1 MDSSS
6 LDRTSPVHE
15 QESGSPGGSGNCLM
29 STEVLDITVDQLASW
44 LFGYMPLDGILEEDG
59 TEPPFWCRYIRPL
72 EGIFLDEIV

>member
-1 MDSSS
+1 
-6 LDRTSPVHE
+6 
-15 QESGSPGGSGNCLM
+15 M

-72 EGIFLDEIV
+72 EGIFLDEIVSVSYTHLDVYKRQDQEW